1 MKCVL
6 SSPKLLLVGF
16 GLNGLRSETLGID
29 IVGSSALLVA
39 GVAND
44 GQDNFVLLA
53 RVRENPFEAV

>member
-1 MKCVL
+1 MSVL
-6 SSPKLLLVGF
+6 SSPKLLFVGF

-44 GQDNFVLLA
+44 GQDDFVLLA